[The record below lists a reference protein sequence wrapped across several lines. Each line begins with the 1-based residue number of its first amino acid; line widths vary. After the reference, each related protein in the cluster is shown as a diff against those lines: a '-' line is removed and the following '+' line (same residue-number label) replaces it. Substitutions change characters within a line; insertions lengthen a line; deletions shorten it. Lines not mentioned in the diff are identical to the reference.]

1 MQRLPPFWRFSRRGF
16 GGSLGA
22 GGVLGRSC
30 CWKSWNQWIVNVVDR
45 TGLTGRFS
53 FTLTFDRSVSIFT
66 TLQEQLG
73 LKLEPAT
80 VASDII
86 VIDHVEPLIEN

>member
-1 MQRLPPFWRFSRRGF
+1 M
-16 GGSLGA
+16 
-22 GGVLGRSC
+22 
-30 CWKSWNQWIVNVVDR
+30 DR

-53 FTLTFDRSVSIFT
+53 FTLDLDRSVSIFT